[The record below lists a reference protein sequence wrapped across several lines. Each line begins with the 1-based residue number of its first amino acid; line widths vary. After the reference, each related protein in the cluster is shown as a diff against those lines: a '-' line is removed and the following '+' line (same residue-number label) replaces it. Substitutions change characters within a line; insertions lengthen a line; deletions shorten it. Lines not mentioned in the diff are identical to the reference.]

1 MMSEENRTY
10 TPAEELEQVNAKL
23 RELVDVDRRVIN
35 KKQTLAYMLFD
46 GSRGFS
52 IDGHKDL
59 FNDSVLKLSLSF
71 QSTYNIIA
79 GIWDVVDDF
88 MVASVVEKT
97 RTRWGKFVPYIFL
110 GGIPLAL
117 VATLY
122 WLLPALF
129 SPEHVN
135 DFNYP
140 PKLLVYALLSMLL
153 EMLQNFRD
161 VAIGG
166 YMSTITPYP
175 SDRRRL
181 LAVSNYFA
189 IMYARIPDLIIEF
202 SLDGIKNGLVKS
214 VAPKGTAYLI
224 RRQLMIVGPACALL
238 SGVIL
243 SWYAASVAKERV
255 HQRIEKPK
263 VLESLKIVFS
273 NRPVLMYMLSNAL
286 GSFGTGL
293 TTNDYYRQVLNMTT
307 YETFAGIPSFFFQ
320 PFGFAKYNTFAAKYS
335 TKSLY
340 MVSQVFAKTFYI
352 PLWFYG
358 RFLKTKK
365 DGKYFFQGRIPM
377 FPVTAVWEC
386 IYATFW
392 GVKSISAAEMG
403 NECNDY
409 IEWKCGYRNE
419 ATLSIASAF
428 ICKIPARIN
437 NILQPRYKQWVGYDQ
452 TAYTEGREQPL
463 RAQKWIFAMATILP
477 AFIVLSSMI
486 PMFWYNVDKETR
498 DRMYREL
505 NERRTRMAETLTH
518 MREEERQ
525 PAAAK
530 ES

>member
-189 IMYARIPDLIIEF
+189 IMYARIP
-202 SLDGIKNGLVKS
+202 
-214 VAPKGTAYLI
+214 
-224 RRQLMIVGPACALL
+224 VGC
-238 SGVIL
+238 V
-243 SWYAASVAKERV
+243 
-255 HQRIEKPK
+255 
-263 VLESLKIVFS
+263 
-273 NRPVLMYMLSNAL
+273 
-286 GSFGTGL
+286 
-293 TTNDYYRQVLNMTT
+293 
-307 YETFAGIPSFFFQ
+307 
-320 PFGFAKYNTFAAKYS
+320 
-335 TKSLY
+335 
-340 MVSQVFAKTFYI
+340 
-352 PLWFYG
+352 
-358 RFLKTKK
+358 
-365 DGKYFFQGRIPM
+365 
-377 FPVTAVWEC
+377 
-386 IYATFW
+386 
-392 GVKSISAAEMG
+392 
-403 NECNDY
+403 
-409 IEWKCGYRNE
+409 
-419 ATLSIASAF
+419 
-428 ICKIPARIN
+428 
-437 NILQPRYKQWVGYDQ
+437 
-452 TAYTEGREQPL
+452 
-463 RAQKWIFAMATILP
+463 
-477 AFIVLSSMI
+477 
-486 PMFWYNVDKETR
+486 
-498 DRMYREL
+498 
-505 NERRTRMAETLTH
+505 
-518 MREEERQ
+518 
-525 PAAAK
+525 
-530 ES
+530 